1 MIREEAIESFK
12 CSNEQAKLRLEVEKM
27 RMESGEIKELK
38 FYIERDEMA
47 IKALEQE
54 PKTGWIPIT
63 KRLPEEREWIGTK
76 KFGTTKSDEV
86 YVTLRS
92 SDGKYITDH
101 THFYN
106 GKPSVNMVHLGFVP
120 IAWMPLPKP
129 YDPQESE
136 EV

>member
-76 KFGTTKSDEV
+76 KFGTTKSDSKEQA
-86 YVTLRS
+86 S
-92 SDGKYITDH
+92 
-101 THFYN
+101 FN
-106 GKPSVNMVHLGFVP
+106 FMAAVP
-120 IAWMPLPKP
+120 IHSDFGA
-129 YDPQESE
+129 QENKICHYFHSPAPISRPRTRRSAQRSLCG
-136 EV
+136 